1 MIYNAGMID
10 LSTRLLLLNRR
21 TRIQRP
27 VENLNAYQQVYT
39 SLSSLQDEAVMC
51 PRSMKEPMREAMER
65 VRAEVGDLDE
75 FVARELEYPSIK
87 EMQSYF
93 MGLQVDSIAL
103 AIWQIRKQKSLVC
116 ADQTGVGKGRVAA
129 AVCRWTILH
138 GLLPIFVTYSDT
150 LFTDFQRDLDDIGFG
165 PSVWPLLFN

>member
-1 MIYNAGMID
+1 MD

-27 VENLNAYQQVYT
+27 VENLNAYQEVYT

-51 PRSMKEPMREAMER
+51 PRSMKDPMREAMER

-75 FVARELEYPSIK
+75 FVASELEYPSVK

-103 AIWQIRKQKSLVC
+103 AIWQIRKQKALINS
-116 ADQTGVGKGRVAA
+116 DQTGVGK
-129 AVCRWTILH
+129 
-138 GLLPIFVTYSDT
+138 
-150 LFTDFQRDLDDIGFG
+150 
-165 PSVWPLLFN
+165 